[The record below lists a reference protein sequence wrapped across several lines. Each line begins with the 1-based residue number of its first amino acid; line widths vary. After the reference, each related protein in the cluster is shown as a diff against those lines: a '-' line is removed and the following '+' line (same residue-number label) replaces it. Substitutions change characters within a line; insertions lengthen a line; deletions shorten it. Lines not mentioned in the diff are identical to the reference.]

1 MAGSIILN
9 NIKKLKSS
17 LKDEINYTDLDFDLN
32 GRRGISVYYGDAM
45 VVAYIVWLRSMPG
58 DYIRNPTKGGFFRN
72 QLNRYTFSPDSAAQI
87 QDDLKSES
95 EQLFPDIEILD
106 VKAECVYGDRKWKVK
121 VSIVDK
127 NTGIFGST
135 SVSMNASSAN

>member
-9 NIKKLKSS
+9 NIKKLRDT
-17 LKDEINYTDLDFDLN
+17 LQDQINYTDLDFELK

-45 VVAYIVWLRSMPG
+45 VVAYILWLRSMPG

-72 QLNRYTFSPDSAAQI
+72 QLNRYPFSPDSASKI
-87 QDDLKSES
+87 EDDLKAETN
-95 EQLFPDIEILD
+95 QLFPDIEIID
-106 VKAECVYGDRKWKVK
+106 IKAECVYGDRKWKIK

-127 NTGIFGST
+127 NTGILGST
-135 SVSMNASSAN
+135 SVVMAGRDN